1 MAPTKQHNLGINRER
16 LAALEALAH
25 ENRSDMTKELVA
37 ALEARIAAWRAGCPQ
52 PRPAKTYRGFGI
64 GEKTYRSYRIGD
76 ELTEELAAALEAQI
90 SDWRA
95 GKPPATPHRQP
106 KTKRSFRI
114 SDDLWADV
122 TALAYENR
130 TTVIAEAIAAIDA
143 HVASRQRNGA
153 PEAKPSLRDRPF
165 DERLL
170 DAQRQRAGRDM
181 PAGQCPPH
189 PKARVHKG
197 FCGACGRPV

>member
-16 LAALEALAH
+16 LAALEALAY

-37 ALEARIAAWRAGCPQ
+37 ALEARIAAWRAGRPQ

-64 GEKTYRSYRIGD
+64 GETTYRSYRIGD

-95 GKPPATPHRQP
+95 GKPPTAPHRQP

-153 PEAKPSLRDRPF
+153 PEAKPSLRDV
-165 DERLL
+165 
-170 DAQRQRAGRDM
+170 
-181 PAGQCPPH
+181 PAGQAIPAVTFRQPDEDCPH
-189 PKARVHKG
+189 PKGVRQKKG
-197 FCGACGRPV
+197 TYCPRCGTGGLTG